1 MDNKI
6 KALLLIII
14 IIFIIGLDLFLYF
27 KTNKLVNLM
36 IDDLVKLEKVVEDKN
51 IDDSKTKFKKL
62 KEEWGKAENVLSF
75 FIEHEEIEKVS
86 TRIASIEEK
95 VENEEYEDVL
105 EKIAEAKF
113 LLKHVE
119 DKYNLDLKN
128 FF

>member
-51 IDDSKTKFKKL
+51 IDDSKTKFKNL
-62 KEEWGKAENVLSF
+62 KKEWGKAENVLSF